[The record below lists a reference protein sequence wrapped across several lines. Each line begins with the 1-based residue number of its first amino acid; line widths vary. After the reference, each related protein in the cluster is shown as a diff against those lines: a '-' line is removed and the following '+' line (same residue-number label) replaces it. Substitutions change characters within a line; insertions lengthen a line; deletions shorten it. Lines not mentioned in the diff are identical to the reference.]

1 MATGG
6 DGSGDYASIDPGAL
20 KGAADSLQKSVDGVN
35 GNIPGLKGDFG
46 YFGIPTA
53 HLDTLTKAASNLASL
68 IPELR
73 RRQSMAQQ
81 LVAENPAGGK
91 IAYFQGDLLGQ
102 FKTVAAAT
110 AQAHID
116 AQNVK
121 HAADHHERIPDS
133 VYDDLRK
140 YANDADFSAAF
151 VNDLGTKYV
160 GALLLDAEDTD
171 DPGDKPDPNKMSA
184 IGNLFATASHRVT
197 FDRTYLDNLNKSLGD
212 DWGLSTNARSA
223 FDVFTPVLQY
233 GVWDKQDLEDI
244 ADTALGYPKPDR
256 NIWPADG
263 TAMKWIF
270 TGLANNPM
278 ASGDYFSK
286 HRQDLYDYGKR
297 SSYVADHGDASD
309 AFGRFIQA
317 ATVDS
322 RDDFARWALNGGP
335 KGNLAEDN
343 AAWIIHHVAGDKD
356 ANWSHAVLLAYSTI
370 GTEYFDDLVYTM
382 SSPIDAGSVN
392 NPFRN
397 GIEVGKDDWTAFLHT
412 TMSDDEAFGRLTA
425 KFQAWLKQSYPNES
439 GSTHRDPHSPGEIAD
454 ANAWTDFTQG
464 RMSAL
469 YINLYKTIADDKHR
483 TAEEQKEAIE
493 NVMGKVVDWA
503 TDPKGIAEDIEGMG
517 KDAAKELVTG
527 LLSSTVE
534 RWLGVGKDKLPP
546 MPEDF
551 SPSSAWTNY
560 AKSEYQAGN
569 IKPYNDG
576 DVTWNG
582 DPKFYEDLYGGK
594 FRNDDGS
601 FKSPDEIKK
610 DPKAW
615 QAYNEWLLDPAVQHD
630 VSPKFTH
637 NATGRG
643 LDDAGG

>member
-1 MATGG
+1 VGTG
-6 DGSGDYASIDPGAL
+6 DGGDYASIDPGAL

-46 YFGIPTA
+46 YLGISTA

-91 IAYFQGDLLGQ
+91 VAYFQGDLLGQ
-102 FKTVAAAT
+102 FRTVAAAT

-140 YANDADFSAAF
+140 YADDADFSAAF

-171 DPGDKPDPNKMSA
+171 NPGDKPDAGKMSA
-184 IGNLFATASHRVT
+184 IGNLLATASHRVT
-197 FDRTYLDNLNKSLGD
+197 FDRTYLDSLDKSLGD

-244 ADTALGYPKPDR
+244 ADTALGYPKPDM

-286 HRQDLYDYGKR
+286 HRQDLYNYGQR
-297 SSYVADHGDASD
+297 SSYVADHGDAAS
-309 AFGRFIQA
+309 AFARFINE
-317 ATVDS
+317 ATVGS
-322 RDDFARWALNGGP
+322 RSYFGNWANNGGP

-343 AAWIIHHVAGDKD
+343 AAWLIHQVAGDKD
-356 ANWSHAVLLAYSTI
+356 GKWGHAMSLTYAAIAN
-370 GTEYFDDLVYTM
+370 EYFDDLVNTVG
-382 SSPIDAGSVN
+382 SPIDIGSIGGRF
-392 NPFRN
+392 PL
-397 GIEVGKDDWTAFLHT
+397 GIHVGKDDWTTFLHT
-412 TMSDDEAFGRLTA
+412 TMSDDEAFGRMTA
-425 KFQAWLKQSYPNES
+425 KFQAWLKSSYTNEAN
-439 GSTHRDPHSPGEIAD
+439 STHGDPNSPGDSAD
-454 ANAWTDFTQG
+454 ANAWTDYTRG

-469 YINLYKTIADDKHR
+469 YISLYKTIADDKGR
-483 TAEEQKEAIE
+483 TADQQRAAIE
-493 NVMGKVVDWA
+493 GIMGKVVGWA
-503 TDPKGIAEDIEGMG
+503 TDPKGIAEDIAGMG
-517 KDAAKELVTG
+517 TDAVKGLVTD
-527 LLSSTVE
+527 LLTTATTNL
-534 RWLGVGKDKLPP
+534 LGVGKDSMPP
-546 MPEDF
+546 LPEDF
-551 SPSSAWTNY
+551 SPNSDWVHMAQ
-560 AKSEYQAGN
+560 AEYNARN

-576 DVTWNG
+576 HRTWTG
-582 DPKFYEDLYGGK
+582 EPKFYEDRYGGDFIGK
-594 FRNDDGS
+594 DGN
-601 FKSPDEIKK
+601 FL
-610 DPKAW
+610 DPSQMTPEAL
-615 QAYNEWLLDPAVQHD
+615 QAYNAWLLDPAVQHR
-630 VSPKFTH
+630 VAPRFTH
-637 NATGRG
+637 DATGRG

>member
-1 MATGG
+1 VGTG
-6 DGSGDYASIDPGAL
+6 DGGDYASIDPGAL

-46 YFGIPTA
+46 YLGISTA

-91 IAYFQGDLLGQ
+91 VAYFQGDLLGQ
-102 FKTVAAAT
+102 FRTVAAAT

-140 YANDADFSAAF
+140 YADDADFSAAF

-171 DPGDKPDPNKMSA
+171 NPGDKPDAGKMSA
-184 IGNLFATASHRVT
+184 IGNLLATASHRVT
-197 FDRTYLDNLNKSLGD
+197 FDRTYLDSLDKSLGD

-244 ADTALGYPKPDR
+244 ADTALGYPKPDM

-286 HRQDLYDYGKR
+286 HRQDLYNYGQR
-297 SSYVADHGDASD
+297 SSYVADHGDAAS
-309 AFGRFIQA
+309 AFARFINE
-317 ATVDS
+317 ATVGS
-322 RDDFARWALNGGP
+322 RSYFGNWANNGGP

-343 AAWIIHHVAGDKD
+343 AAWLIQHVANDKYD
-356 ANWSHAVLLAYSTI
+356 RWSHDLSLTYADMAQAYIDDIAWSI
-370 GTEYFDDLVYTM
+370 G
-382 SSPIDAGSVN
+382 SPTDAGSVDMPN
-392 NPFRN
+392 RD
-397 GIEVGKDDWTAFLHT
+397 GIEISQEDWKKFLRVP
-412 TMSDDEAFGRLTA
+412 MRDDEGAARLSAT
-425 KFQAWLKQSYPNES
+425 FSAWLAQANDQSAADSSHNP
-439 GSTHRDPHSPGEIAD
+439 D
-454 ANAWTDFTQG
+454 ANFWDDYTMG
-464 RMSAL
+464 RMRGLFLVDYQAVMDEKGR
-469 YINLYKTIADDKHR
+469 NAK
-483 TAEEQKEAIE
+483 EQEEAID
-493 NVMGKVVDWA
+493 KVIEQGVDWVS
-503 TDPKGIAEDIEGMG
+503 DPEGVP
-517 KDAAKELVTG
+517 KSILKLAASS
-527 LLSSTVE
+527 LLSLVAKKIME
-534 RWLGVGKDKLPP
+534 DPGKKLDLS
-546 MPEDF
+546 DF
-551 SPSSAWTNY
+551 SDNHAWESKALSY
-560 AKSEYQAGN
+560 FHLQKVL
-569 IKPYNDG
+569 PYNDG
-576 DVTWNG
+576 QFTWNG
-582 DPKFYEDLYGGK
+582 DPKFYEDLYHGNFTQYIDPTGLM
-594 FRNDDGS
+594 
-601 FKSPDEIKK
+601 DETKLRAN
-610 DPKAW
+610 PQAL
-615 QAYNEWLLDPAVQHD
+615 QAYNEWLKDPAVQAAIAEHYKSED
-630 VSPKFTH
+630 L
-637 NATGRG
+637 GQ
-643 LDDAGG
+643 DDAALPGG